1 MLTLSHRLFNMI
13 RRMTLYGLVLGGL
26 AGMLVTATILIIPS
40 LERPTF
46 YGFPMAPQSIIVWG
60 GILGILYGTIA
71 GFMSGFGMA
80 LFTAILFREV
90 VSVQHFRWFMGS
102 TTFMLTISTFVGR
115 GLWGIGENIIDP
127 TTWNVTML
135 MSIVIAVYASQRT
148 ATKYLRESYATKSK
162 VSSKQFVDSA

>member
-1 MLTLSHRLFNMI
+1 MMIPLVQRLFNMI

-26 AGMLVTATILIIPS
+26 AGVLVTVTILIFPA
-40 LERPTF
+40 LERPSF
-46 YGFPMAPQSIIVWG
+46 YGFPMSSQSIIAWG

-90 VSVQHFRWFMGS
+90 ASEKHFRWFMGS

-115 GLWGIGENIIDP
+115 GLWGFGETVIDP
-127 TTWNVTML
+127 TTWNITML
-135 MSIVIAVYASQRT
+135 MSIVIAVYASQRV
-148 ATKYLRESYATKSK
+148 ATKYLLDSYAPKSK
-162 VSSKQFVDSA
+162 VSSPSS